1 MQNFAANVRATAY
14 EKSKVALGQ
23 IGPERV
29 VERGTLTKMWLV
41 HLTVMPEGEKH

>member
-1 MQNFAANVRATAY
+1 MSELPLMRKVL
-14 EKSKVALGQ
+14 KVALGQ